1 MEYNKV
7 SPFMDDP
14 SYWNQTLNNNN
25 YLGEGMRL
33 ELNQENVNILNSAQY
48 PSSNEDMLDDG
59 DISMPYKYAANES
72 ISSSSS
78 PSGVLNSNLNTK
90 SNGIFSPVS
99 VSEDKKK
106 PKSKKQLLNEQDA
119 ILIAKDDS
127 ELNEEELQ
135 MKRKAQNRAAQ
146 RAFRERKETKLKELE
161 CKLAESE
168 AEKRRLLSQLDLMKQ
183 QNVSILTE
191 NEFLKNKSSS
201 DQNLSNK
208 AEDTNVIFPK
218 NQKEFIY
225 GLAGTHEVNTDTIN
239 KVYDN
244 PERPGTKLL
253 AVGAVW
259 DYLQLKSQENEK
271 YENLDILEIMS
282 CLKGNERCHG
292 YGPAY
297 PLELVEQI
305 IDQCSVLQ

>member
-1 MEYNKV
+1 M
-7 SPFMDDP
+7 SPLMDD
-14 SYWNQTLNNNN
+14 SSFWDQTLNNNN
-25 YLGEGMRL
+25 YMGERMRL
-33 ELNQENVNILNSAQY
+33 ELNQENVNILNNAQY
-48 PSSNEDMLDDG
+48 PSSNEDLLDDG
-59 DISMPYKYAANES
+59 DITRPYKYAANES

-90 SNGIFSPVS
+90 ANGIFSPVS

-106 PKSKKQLLNEQDA
+106 PRSKKQLLNEQDA

-127 ELNEEELQ
+127 ELTEEELQ

-161 CKLAESE
+161 LKLAESE
-168 AEKRRLLSQLDLMKQ
+168 EEKRRLLSQLDLMKQ
-183 QNVSILTE
+183 QNFSILTE

-201 DQNLSNK
+201 NQNLTNQS
-208 AEDTNVIFPK
+208 ADTTNVIFPK

-225 GLAGTHEVNTDTIN
+225 GLAGGHEVNNDTLN

-244 PERPGTKLL
+244 PESPGTKLL
-253 AVGAVW
+253 AIGAVW

-271 YENLDILEIMS
+271 YANLDILEIMN

-297 PLELVEQI
+297 PLELVEQV
-305 IDQCSVLQ
+305 IDQCSVFQ

>member
-7 SPFMDDP
+7 SPLMDA
-14 SYWNQTLNNNN
+14 SYWDQELNNNN
-25 YLGEGMRL
+25 YLGEGMTL
-33 ELNQENVNILNSAQY
+33 ELNQENVNIFNNAQY
-48 PSSNEDMLDDG
+48 PSSNEDMLDDR
-59 DISMPYKYAANES
+59 PYKYANNES
-72 ISSSSS
+72 ISTSSS
-78 PSGVLNSNLNTK
+78 PSGIVNSHLNSK
-90 SNGIFSPVS
+90 ANGIFSPVS

-119 ILIAKDDS
+119 MLIAKDDS

-168 AEKRRLLSQLDLMKQ
+168 EEKRRLLSQLNLAKQ
-183 QNVSILTE
+183 QNFSILTE
-191 NEFLKNKSSS
+191 NEYLKNKSSS
-201 DQNLSNK
+201 EQNLVNK
-208 AEDTNVIFPK
+208 SDDTMNVILPK
-218 NQKEFIY
+218 NQRDFIY
-225 GLAGTHEVNTDTIN
+225 GLAGNHQVNNDTIN
-239 KVYDN
+239 KVYEN
-244 PERPGTKLL
+244 PEVPGKKLL

-259 DYLQLKSQENEK
+259 DYLQLKSQESEK
-271 YENLDILEIMS
+271 YENLDILEIMG

-297 PLELVEQI
+297 PLELVEQVV
-305 IDQCSVLQ
+305 DECSVLR

>member
-1 MEYNKV
+1 MEYNKA
-7 SPFMDDP
+7 SPLMDT
-14 SYWNQTLNNNN
+14 SYWDQELNNNN
-25 YLGEGMRL
+25 YLGEGMTL
-33 ELNQENVNILNSAQY
+33 ELNQENVNIFNNAQY
-48 PSSNEDMLDDG
+48 PSSNEDMLDDR
-59 DISMPYKYAANES
+59 PYKYANNES
-72 ISSSSS
+72 ISTSSS
-78 PSGVLNSNLNTK
+78 PSGIVNSHLNSK
-90 SNGIFSPVS
+90 VNGIFSPVS

-168 AEKRRLLSQLDLMKQ
+168 EEKRRLLSQLNLAKQ
-183 QNVSILTE
+183 QNFSILTE
-191 NEFLKNKSSS
+191 NEYLKNRSSS
-201 DQNLSNK
+201 EQNLVNK
-208 AEDTNVIFPK
+208 SDDTMNVILPK
-218 NQKEFIY
+218 NQRDFIY
-225 GLAGTHEVNTDTIN
+225 GLAGNHQVNNDTIN
-239 KVYDN
+239 KVYEN
-244 PERPGTKLL
+244 PEVPGKKLL

-259 DYLQLKSQENEK
+259 DYLQLKSQESEK
-271 YENLDILEIMS
+271 YENLDILEIMG

-297 PLELVEQI
+297 PLELVEQVV
-305 IDQCSVLQ
+305 DECSVLR

>member
-1 MEYNKV
+1 MEYNKA
-7 SPFMDDP
+7 SPLMDA
-14 SYWNQTLNNNN
+14 SYWDQELNNNN

-33 ELNQENVNILNSAQY
+33 ELNQQNVDIFNNAQY
-48 PSSNEDMLDDG
+48 PSSNEDMLDDR
-59 DISMPYKYAANES
+59 PYKYANNES
-72 ISSSSS
+72 ISTSSS
-78 PSGVLNSNLNTK
+78 PSGIVNSHLNSK
-90 SNGIFSPVS
+90 ANGIFSPVS

-119 ILIAKDDS
+119 MLIAKDDS

-168 AEKRRLLSQLDLMKQ
+168 EEKRRLLSQLNLAKQ
-183 QNVSILTE
+183 QNISILTE
-191 NEFLKNKSSS
+191 NEYLKNKSSS
-201 DQNLSNK
+201 EQNLVNK
-208 AEDTNVIFPK
+208 SDTMNVVFPK
-218 NQKEFIY
+218 NQRDFIY
-225 GLAGTHEVNTDTIN
+225 GLAGNHEVNNYTIN
-239 KVYDN
+239 KVYEN
-244 PERPGTKLL
+244 PEVPGRKLL

-259 DYLQLKSQENEK
+259 DYLQLKSQESEK
-271 YENLDILEIMS
+271 YENLDILEIMG

-297 PLELVEQI
+297 PLELVEQVVNE
-305 IDQCSVLQ
+305 CSVLR

>member
-1 MEYNKV
+1 MEYNKA
-7 SPFMDDP
+7 SPLMDA
-14 SYWNQTLNNNN
+14 SYWDQALSNNN

-33 ELNQENVNILNSAQY
+33 ELNQENVDILNNGQY
-48 PSSNEDMLDDG
+48 PSSNEDMLDE
-59 DISMPYKYAANES
+59 DISRTYNYANNES
-72 ISSSSS
+72 ISTSSS
-78 PSGVLNSNLNTK
+78 PSGIVNSHLNSK
-90 SNGIFSPVS
+90 VNGIFSPVS

-119 ILIAKDDS
+119 MLIAKDDS

-168 AEKRRLLSQLDLMKQ
+168 EEKRRLLSQLNLVKQ
-183 QNVSILTE
+183 QNFSILTE
-191 NEFLKNKSSS
+191 NEYLKNKSSS
-201 DQNLSNK
+201 EQNLVNKSN
-208 AEDTNVIFPK
+208 DTTNVIFPK
-218 NQKEFIY
+218 NQRDFIY
-225 GLAGTHEVNTDTIN
+225 GLAGSHDVNNDTIS
-239 KVYDN
+239 KVYEN
-244 PERPGTKLL
+244 PEVPGKKLL

-259 DYLQLKSQENEK
+259 DYLQLKSQESEK
-271 YENLDILEIMS
+271 YENLDILEIMN

-305 IDQCSVLQ
+305 VDECSVLR

>member
-1 MEYNKV
+1 MEYNNA
-7 SPFMDDP
+7 SPLMDA
-14 SYWNQTLNNNN
+14 SYWDQALSNNN

-33 ELNQENVNILNSAQY
+33 ELNQENVDILNNGQY
-48 PSSNEDMLDDG
+48 PSSNEDMLDE
-59 DISMPYKYAANES
+59 DISRTYNYANNES
-72 ISSSSS
+72 ISTSSS
-78 PSGVLNSNLNTK
+78 PSGIVNSHLNSK
-90 SNGIFSPVS
+90 VNGIFSPVS

-119 ILIAKDDS
+119 MLIAKDDS

-168 AEKRRLLSQLDLMKQ
+168 EEKRRLLSQLNLVKQ
-183 QNVSILTE
+183 QNFSILTE
-191 NEFLKNKSSS
+191 NEYLKNKSSS
-201 DQNLSNK
+201 EQNLVNKSN
-208 AEDTNVIFPK
+208 DTTNVIFPK
-218 NQKEFIY
+218 NQRDFIY
-225 GLAGTHEVNTDTIN
+225 GLAGSHDVNNDTIN
-239 KVYDN
+239 KVYEN
-244 PERPGTKLL
+244 PEVPGKKLL

-259 DYLQLKSQENEK
+259 DYLQLKSQESEK
-271 YENLDILEIMS
+271 YENLDILEIMN

-305 IDQCSVLQ
+305 VDECSVLR

>member
-1 MEYNKV
+1 MEYNKA
-7 SPFMDDP
+7 SPLMDA
-14 SYWNQTLNNNN
+14 SYWDQALSNNN

-33 ELNQENVNILNSAQY
+33 ELNQENVDILNNGQY
-48 PSSNEDMLDDG
+48 PSSNEDMLDE
-59 DISMPYKYAANES
+59 DISRTYNYANNES
-72 ISSSSS
+72 ISTSSS
-78 PSGVLNSNLNTK
+78 PSGIVNSHLNSK
-90 SNGIFSPVS
+90 VNGIFSPVS

-119 ILIAKDDS
+119 MLIAKDDS

-168 AEKRRLLSQLDLMKQ
+168 EEKRRLLSQLNLVKQ
-183 QNVSILTE
+183 QNFSILTE
-191 NEFLKNKSSS
+191 NEYLKNKSSS
-201 DQNLSNK
+201 EQNLVNKSN
-208 AEDTNVIFPK
+208 DTTNVIFPK
-218 NQKEFIY
+218 NQRDFIY
-225 GLAGTHEVNTDTIN
+225 GLAGSHDVNNDTIN
-239 KVYDN
+239 KVYEN
-244 PERPGTKLL
+244 PEVPGKKLL

-259 DYLQLKSQENEK
+259 DYLQLKSQESEK
-271 YENLDILEIMS
+271 YENLDILEIMN

-305 IDQCSVLQ
+305 VDECSVLR